1 MWTASFQVDHGGQ
14 YEFTSPSDNHDG
26 TMLKLGVSSPEL
38 VNFINSQQR
47 AFARS
52 KRQNSSRSYISGS
65 CIPTKR
71 KLVIIGTTYTGTDSL
86 IKIQLAHGI
95 QTMR

>member
-47 AFARS
+47 AFARNV
-52 KRQNSSRSYISGS
+52 K
-65 CIPTKR
+65 IPQDHIFQ
-71 KLVIIGTTYTGTDSL
+71 VVASL
-86 IKIQLAHGI
+86 PNESLLLLALPTLA
-95 QTMR
+95 QTV